1 MHRFCITFALLGI
14 MQNIDLPGGKFNES
28 TETLSFAVDW
38 GAAVKRVPC
47 PVKEGCKVRL
57 DESLSYRSRRQA
69 FRNHLE
75 RVHHVPLREV
85 SGFLRTML
93 GNLYR
98 PSPEYEISELPVWPD
113 NITVQPERK
122 AGEFLKAMEKP
133 KGNLLRGNKLLP
145 REKEPPSLKDLGI
158 EKKESQR
165 WQKIEIVE

>member
-1 MHRFCITFALLGI
+1 MKTLRCPAKEDCEI
-14 MQNIDLPGGKFNES
+14 QFNEN
-28 TETLSFAVDW
+28 
-38 GAAVKRVPC
+38 
-47 PVKEGCKVRL
+47 
-57 DESLSYRSRRQA
+57 LSYRSIRMHC
-69 FRNHLE
+69 RNHLE
-75 RVHHVPLREV
+75 RAHGTPLTELSDFVRM
-85 SGFLRTML
+85 ML
-93 GNLYR
+93 GELYR